1 MNARER
7 AEDKTFE
14 NEVSLSSKKLD
25 FSPARKP

>member
-14 NEVSLSSKKLD
+14 NEISLSSRKLQ
-25 FSPARKP
+25 FSTARKP